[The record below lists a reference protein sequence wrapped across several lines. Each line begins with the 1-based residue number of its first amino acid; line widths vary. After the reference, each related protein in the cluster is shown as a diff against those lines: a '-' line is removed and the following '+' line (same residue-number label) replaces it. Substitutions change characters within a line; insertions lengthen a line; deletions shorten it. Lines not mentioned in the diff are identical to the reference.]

1 MAKKAPLRNDP
12 REAFGAY
19 HQGGETSR
27 HTRRRLMKIQWLG
40 HSAFKAMLGSAQIL
54 FDPYLNGNPKFSG
67 NFAEVVSGTTHVL
80 MTHAH
85 NDHFGDTIE
94 ILKQTGATLV
104 ATYEI
109 CSYVSSQYAQ
119 AKICPMNIGGT
130 ARVGALSVTMTRAHH
145 SSSFAAPDG
154 KIIYGGEPA
163 GLIARADGRS
173 IYHMGDTCSFSDM
186 AFIDEL
192 HNPEIGIVPIGDWFT
207 MGPREAAL
215 AVNRYF
221 HFKAVIPC
229 HYLTFP
235 MLAQTADEFVRQVK
249 NVEVWTPAPMG
260 ERTF

>member
-12 REAFGAY
+12 SEAFGAY